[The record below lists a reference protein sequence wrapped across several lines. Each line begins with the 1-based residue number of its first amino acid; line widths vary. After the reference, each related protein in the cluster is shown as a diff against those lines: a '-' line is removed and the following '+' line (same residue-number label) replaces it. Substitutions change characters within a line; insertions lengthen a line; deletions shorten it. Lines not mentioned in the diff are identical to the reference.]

1 MATVTPVDVI
11 IGRSI
16 RSFRTEKS
24 VSQERLAEA
33 LGITFQ
39 QIQKYEKA
47 KDRLSVSRLI
57 QIADALEVPPNV
69 IFDAVLADIKSESLG
84 QAEN

>member
-1 MATVTPVDVI
+1 MATITPVDVI

-16 RSFRTEKS
+16 RSFRMEKS
-24 VSQERLAEA
+24 VTLERLAAE

-47 KDRLSVSRLI
+47 KDRLSVFRLL
-57 QIADALEVPPNV
+57 QIADALEVHPNV
-69 IFDAVLADIKSESLG
+69 IVDAVLADIQSESLG
-84 QAEN
+84 QPEH